1 MLIRKLGHACL
12 LVEQDD
18 ARLLLDPGIFS
29 SDLSGITGLTG
40 VLITHQHTDHV
51 DPATLGP
58 LLEANPD
65 ATVHTDT
72 ETVELLAAA
81 GITATAV
88 QAGDTLSLGAE
99 VRVFGQQHAVIHPD
113 VPRIPNV
120 CFLMA
125 GRLFHPG
132 DSLTVPEV
140 DVEILALPAAAPWMK
155 SSEGVDYLRAVHPRA
170 FVPIHE
176 AMLIPRAKPS
186 YYGMFQRL
194 GPQGAELRVLDDG
207 RPVDF

>member
-1 MLIRKLGHACL
+1 MLVRKLGHACL
-12 LVEQDD
+12 LIEQDD

-58 LLEANPD
+58 LLEANAD
-65 ATVHTDT
+65 ATVHTDA
-72 ETVELLAAA
+72 ETVGLLAAA

-88 QAGDTLSLGAE
+88 QAGETLSLGTE
-99 VRVFGQQHAVIHPD
+99 VRVFGQKHAVIHPD
-113 VPRIPNV
+113 VPQIPNV
-120 CFLMA
+120 CFLLA
-125 GRLFHPG
+125 GRIFHPG

-155 SSEGVDYLRAVHPRA
+155 SSEGVDYLRAVRPRA
-170 FVPIHE
+170 FVPIHDG
-176 AMLIPRAKPS
+176 LLVPRAKPL
-186 YYGMFQRL
+186 YYGMFERL

-207 RPVDF
+207 QPVDF